1 MLQHDAAAM
10 RSYGHAEVGTP
21 RREGCLEAA
30 THRDWDTQRVGTPGG
45 QEHPEGKD
53 NWRQEDLEAETPMGQ
68 GHPEG
73 RDTQRKGHLE
83 TGRLGGGDCQ
93 WQRHSEG
100 KDAQRQRYP
109 EAGTPGGR
117 DAWRQAHTRDWEHR
131 GCHAPVDIILVSLQ
145 RWASISP
152 AGEEQETAQASICLS
167 ALMQIPP
174 WLVIA
179 ITPAER
185 GQDRSLGRGMA

>member
-45 QEHPEGKD
+45 QEHPEGRD

-83 TGRLGGGDCQ
+83 TGRLGGGDCSGRDT
-93 WQRHSEG
+93 QRAKMPRG
-100 KDAQRQRYP
+100 KDTQRQGHL
-109 EAGTPGGR
+109 EAGMPGGR
-117 DAWRQAHTRDWEHR
+117 LTPETGSTGGVMFQWISFWFPSR
-131 GCHAPVDIILVSLQ
+131 GGLA
-145 RWASISP
+145 
-152 AGEEQETAQASICLS
+152 S
-167 ALMQIPP
+167 ALQEKNRKQHKH
-174 WLVIA
+174 LFA
-179 ITPAER
+179 FLHLC
-185 GQDRSLGRGMA
+185 RSHHG

>member
-1 MLQHDAAAM
+1 M
-10 RSYGHAEVGTP
+10 
-21 RREGCLEAA
+21 
-30 THRDWDTQRVGTPGG
+30 PGG
-45 QEHPEGKD
+45 SNTQG
-53 NWRQEDLEAETPMGQ
+53 L

-73 RDTQRKGHLE
+73 RDTRRAGTPRGQGQLE
-83 TGRLGGGDCQ
+83 TGRPGGRDTRGARTPRGQGHPEKRTPGDREAWKRGLQ

-131 GCHAPVDIILVSLQ
+131 GCHVPVDIILVSLQ

-179 ITPAER
+179 VTPAER